1 VFARVGFAKAD
12 LQDVADALG
21 VGKGTIYR
29 YFPSKRELFQAA
41 VDEVMTQMR
50 ASIDAAA
57 DEHADPL
64 DQIAAALRTY
74 LQFFH
79 DHPRYVELLI
89 LERAVFK
96 DRKRPTYYVYRE
108 ANAERWRALYRGLI
122 REGRIRNIG
131 VDRIRDMIGDLI
143 YGTMFTNYVAGRE
156 RSLVDQAEQIVD
168 LVFHGL
174 LTPAERARRAAS
186 KIGPEGVS

>member
-1 VFARVGFAKAD
+1 MPPLARSTKPRPRAGRPRDPELADRRRKQILRVATRVFARVGFAKAD

-122 REGRIRNIG
+122 REGRI
-131 VDRIRDMIGDLI
+131 
-143 YGTMFTNYVAGRE
+143 
-156 RSLVDQAEQIVD
+156 
-168 LVFHGL
+168 
-174 LTPAERARRAAS
+174 
-186 KIGPEGVS
+186 